1 MEIELTLQ
9 QTLIIALGILLLG
22 YFLNSRVVFL
32 KNNNI
37 PEPVVGGLIF
47 SLFSALAYSNY
58 NTTLNFDMTLKSPLM
73 TLFFTTV
80 GLGAS
85 FKLLK
90 LGGPKVIL
98 FLAVATG
105 YLFIQN
111 IVGISIA
118 HFAGIDYLYGL
129 IGGSVT
135 LSGGHGNAA
144 TYADLFINHYDADS
158 SIFELAMAAAT
169 FGLILGGLIG
179 GPVTK
184 RLVIKH
190 NLTSQNN
197 NQDINAAPHFNP
209 TEKDIVTPKKM
220 METLLVILICMLVGQ
235 QLHTMLLHSGIILP
249 AFLIPLLIG
258 VALTNASELHPKLKL
273 SRTCIDLWGTMALSI
288 FLAMALMSLR
298 IWELLNLAAPL
309 IIMILMQCVV
319 LMLFTYFVTFKV
331 MGNNYDSAIMA
342 GGHCG
347 FGLGATPTAVA
358 NMEISVTKYGPSAQ
372 AFLTV
377 PLVGAFFIDITNA
390 LVIQLFLTFY

>member
-9 QTLIIALGILLLG
+9 QTLITALGILLLG

-98 FLAVATG
+98 FLAIATG

-190 NLTSQNN
+190 NLTPQNN
-197 NQDINAAPHFNP
+197 SQDINAAPHFNP

-258 VALTNASELHPKLKL
+258 VALTNASELHSKLKL

>member
-47 SLFSALAYSNY
+47 SLFSAFAYSNY

-190 NLTSQNN
+190 NLTPQNN

>member
-1 MEIELTLQ
+1 MKIEFTLHE
-9 QTLIIALGILLLG
+9 TLIITLGILLLG
-22 YFLNSRVVFL
+22 YILNSRVMFL

-37 PEPVVGGLIF
+37 PEPVVGGLVF
-47 SLFSALAYSNY
+47 SIISAIAYSNF
-58 NTTLNFDMTLKSPLM
+58 NVSFNFDMTLKSPLM
-73 TLFFTTV
+73 ILFFTTV

-85 FKLLK
+85 LKLLK

-98 FLAVATG
+98 FLALATG

-111 IVGISIA
+111 IVGIGVA
-118 HFAGIDYLYGL
+118 HVAGVDYLYGL

-144 TYADLFINHYDADS
+144 TYADLFINHYNADE

-169 FGLILGGLIG
+169 LGLILGGIIG

-184 RLVIKH
+184 RLVLKH
-190 NLTSQNN
+190 NLKASSSNTLKT
-197 NQDINAAPHFNP
+197 ALHFNP
-209 TEKDIVTPKKM
+209 SEKDTVTPKKM
-220 METLLVILICMLVGQ
+220 IETLLIILTCMFIGQ
-235 QLHTMLLHSGIILP
+235 QLHTILSKAGVILP

-258 VALTNASELHPKLKL
+258 VGLTNVSELLPKIKL

-288 FLAMALMSLR
+288 FLTMALMSLR
-298 IWELLNLAAPL
+298 VWELLNLAAPL
-309 IIMILMQCVV
+309 IIMILMQCIV
-319 LMLFTYFVTFKV
+319 LILFTYFITYRV
-331 MGNNYDSAIMA
+331 MGSNYDSAIMA

-358 NMEISVTKYGPSAQ
+358 NMEISVARYGPSPQ

>member
-190 NLTSQNN
+190 NLTPQNN

>member
-209 TEKDIVTPKKM
+209 TEKDSVTPKKM

-309 IIMILMQCVV
+309 IIMILMQCIV
-319 LMLFTYFVTFKV
+319 LILFTYFITYRV
-331 MGNNYDSAIMA
+331 MGSNYDSAIMA

-358 NMEISVTKYGPSAQ
+358 NMEISVARYGPSPQ

>member
-9 QTLIIALGILLLG
+9 QTLITALGILLLG

-58 NTTLNFDMTLKSPLM
+58 NTSLNFDMTLKSPLM

-190 NLTSQNN
+190 NLTPPNN
-197 NQDINAAPHFNP
+197 SQDINAAPHFNP

-358 NMEISVTKYGPSAQ
+358 NMEISVAKYGPSAQ

>member
-1 MEIELTLQ
+1 MEIELTLHE
-9 QTLIIALGILLLG
+9 TLITTLGILLLG
-22 YFLNSRVVFL
+22 YFLNSRVMFL

-37 PEPVVGGLIF
+37 PEPVVGGLVFSIISAIAYSHF
-47 SLFSALAYSNY
+47 SLTF
-58 NTTLNFDMTLKSPLM
+58 NFDMALKSPLM
-73 TLFFTTV
+73 ILFFTTV

-85 FKLLK
+85 LKLLK

-111 IVGISIA
+111 FVGIGIA
-118 HFAGIDYLYGL
+118 HIAGIDYLYGL

-144 TYADLFINHYDADS
+144 TYADLFINHYNADE

-169 FGLILGGLIG
+169 FGLILGGIIG

-184 RLVIKH
+184 RLVLKH
-190 NLTSQNN
+190 NLIASSHGTLNT
-197 NQDINAAPHFNP
+197 APHFNP
-209 TEKDIVTPKKM
+209 IEKDTVTPKKM
-220 METLLVILICMLVGQ
+220 METLLIILACMFIGQ
-235 QLHTMLLHSGIILP
+235 QLHTVLINAGVILP

-258 VALTNASELHPKLKL
+258 VGLTNVTELHPKLKL

-288 FLAMALMSLR
+288 FLTMALMSLR
-298 IWELLNLAAPL
+298 VWELLNLAAPL
-309 IIMILMQCVV
+309 IIMISMQCIV
-319 LMLFTYFVTFKV
+319 LILFTYFITYRI
-331 MGNNYDSAIMA
+331 MGSNYDSAIMA

-358 NMEISVTKYGPSAQ
+358 NMEISVARYGPSPQ